1 MIKPLSVPPTANVL
15 SIINSPFTL
24 IDEPNCNWPP
34 ADKILKLTEPLLEL
48 SVIDADVVILCF
60 EPLRLSKVKVGV
72 PVVENV
78 KGADCVIVP
87 LATMVTLVPPLIAF

>member
-1 MIKPLSVPPTANVL
+1 MIKPLAVPLTAYVL
-15 SIINSPFTL
+15 SIIKSPFTL
-24 IDEPNCNWPP
+24 IDEPNCNRPP
-34 ADKILKLTEPLLEL
+34 ADKILKLTEPVVEL

-87 LATMVTLVPPLIAF
+87 LATMVTSVPPLIAF